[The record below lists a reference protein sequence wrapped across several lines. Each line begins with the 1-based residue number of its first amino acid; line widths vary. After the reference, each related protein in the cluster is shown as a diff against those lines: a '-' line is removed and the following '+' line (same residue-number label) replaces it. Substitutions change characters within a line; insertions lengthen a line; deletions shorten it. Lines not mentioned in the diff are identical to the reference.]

1 MEKSKMPMTDALK
14 KAQSK
19 YKKAKTTS
27 VLLQLNKTTEA
38 DIIEKLASVDSKM
51 GYIKALIRADI
62 AKSNKQNAN
71 EEQSI

>member
-1 MEKSKMPMTDALK
+1 MEKSKMPMTDAMK

-27 VLLQLNKTTEA
+27 VLLQLNKNTEA
-38 DIIEKLASVDSKM
+38 DIIEKLATVDSKM

-62 AKSNKQNAN
+62 ERNKEQNTN
-71 EEQSI
+71 EEQG